1 MRNILLVVGLL
12 FVSIAANAQK
22 ISGVIKDNST
32 GESII
37 GASVSIKGTS
47 IGTSTDIDGKF
58 ELSVSGQQAPVTIL
72 VASVGYS
79 SSEIVVTDFS
89 KPVTFKLSS
98 PSNKAHRIL
107 FTKH

>member
-12 FVSIAANAQK
+12 FVLITANAQK
-22 ISGVIKDNST
+22 ISSVIKDNST

-72 VASVGYS
+72 IASVGYS
-79 SSEIVVTDFS
+79 SSELLLPIFETG
-89 KPVTFKLSS
+89 
-98 PSNKAHRIL
+98 HI
-107 FTKH
+107 